1 LIAVL
6 VSAEG
11 VTGNTGARGV
21 AIDPTGHFQ
30 FPFVPPGR
38 YFAFVAP
45 RFDEG
50 LWQNAD
56 FVQQVAGW
64 GVSVDVPRKGSAT
77 VEVPILTAADLDRAI
92 AKVPR

>member
-1 LIAVL
+1 MTTINL
-6 VSAEG
+6 
-11 VTGNTGARGV
+11 
-21 AIDPTGHFQ
+21 
-30 FPFVPPGR
+30 
-38 YFAFVAP
+38 
-45 RFDEG
+45 DEG